1 MRVPESEDG
10 VTGCVGGRSRSG
22 GRRASPSLGLS
33 PSLLFP
39 AQENERWCL
48 QDLAICREEEGGG
61 RRDPGRLGSAG
72 SPGERRYLEAGA
84 ASLAPGPGGA
94 RCDHVTP

>member
-1 MRVPESEDG
+1 MRVPESEDD
-10 VTGCVGGRSRSG
+10 VTGCFGGRSRSG

-33 PSLLFP
+33 PSLLSP
-39 AQENERWCL
+39 GQENERWCL
-48 QDLAICREEEGGG
+48 QDLQGGG
-61 RRDPGRLGSAG
+61 RRREPDRLGSAG
-72 SPGERRYLEAGA
+72 SPGERRYLEAGT